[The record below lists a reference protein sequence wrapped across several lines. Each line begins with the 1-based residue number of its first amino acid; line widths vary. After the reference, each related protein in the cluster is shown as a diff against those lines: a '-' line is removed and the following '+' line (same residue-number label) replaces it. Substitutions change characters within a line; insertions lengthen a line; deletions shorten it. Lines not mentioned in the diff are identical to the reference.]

1 MYAGMIRLSLALLAM
16 LALFLGACQM
26 LSLMQ
31 EQRGWYPKLVKV
43 MHSRLL
49 LHNHSYF
56 KHRCHCKVAANMLQ

>member
-1 MYAGMIRLSLALLAM
+1 MSESPHITFYAIPLLYIDMYVHFTCVGMIRLSLALLAM

-43 MHSRLL
+43 
-49 LHNHSYF
+49 
-56 KHRCHCKVAANMLQ
+56 